1 MWNEIVAFYEGYV
14 GTGMLAALFLAAE
27 IYLFV
32 TEKNKTTRIILLYVP
47 VLLLLLFFSPLFAKV
62 VYVFTG
68 DEIYWRIL
76 WLVPVVPVLAY
87 TACKI
92 IISIKGKKK
101 IIAGVGM
108 ALILMV
114 SGQLVYK
121 NPGFVKAEN
130 VYHIPQAV
138 VNLCD
143 AIREEEHVMAAFP
156 VEHLYYV
163 RQYTESINMAYGREM
178 LRSDW
183 GAKNRL
189 YDLLTAPI
197 LEVEEIVGELRSWEC
212 EYVIFSE
219 QRELN
224 GEFEDYGFELFHATD
239 GYVVY
244 RDTLYGR

>member
-27 IYLFV
+27 VYLFV

-47 VLLLLLFFSPLFAKV
+47 VLLLVLFFSPLFAKIV
-62 VYVFTG
+62 FAFTG

-87 TACKI
+87 AACKI
-92 IISIKGKKK
+92 IISINGKKK
-101 IIAGVGM
+101 IVAGVVM
-108 ALILMV
+108 ALVLMV
-114 SGQLVYK
+114 SGRLVYK
-121 NPGFVKAEN
+121 NPGFIKAEN
-130 VYHIPQAV
+130 AYHIPQAV

-143 AIREEEHVMAAFP
+143 AIRGEEHVMAAFP

-189 YDLLTAPI
+189 YDLLLLPV
-197 LEVEEIVGELRSWEC
+197 LEVEEIVGELRSRQC

-219 QRELN
+219 EKELN
-224 GEFEDYGFELFHATD
+224 GAFENYDFEFFYETD

-244 RDTLYGR
+244 RDALYGR